1 MEKITNYGS
10 ESVDITQKCCEFL
23 MENNFY
29 QNSEEENL
37 KLLEQKLSNY
47 SLLKMRDWGISID
60 ELGIENWDN
69 LSSILNVLNNK
80 IHSLEDRD
88 GFFSQYTLCII
99 YVYSKIKKQEPIE
112 WSKSKDIE
120 NPYDY
125 ILKNNEIKE
134 LNTSKIVPPHEIPI
148 NLLNKI
154 KSFYPEKKNPII
166 EK

>member
-1 MEKITNYGS
+1 MKKIINYGS
-10 ESVDITQKCCEFL
+10 ESVDITQKCCQFL

-29 QNSEEENL
+29 QNSEQENI
-37 KLLEQKLSNY
+37 KLLEKKLSNY
-47 SLLKMRDWGISID
+47 SLIKMHDWGISID
-60 ELGIENWDN
+60 ELGIENWDD
-69 LSSILNVLNNK
+69 LSSILKVLNNE

-112 WSKSKDIE
+112 WKKSTDIE

-125 ILKNNEIKE
+125 ILKNGEIKE
-134 LNTSKIVPPHEIPI
+134 LNTNKIVPPHEIPM

-154 KSFYPEKKNPII
+154 KSFYPEKKNPVL